1 VALEQMMRLLSM
13 RLREDIPRHAER
25 IFESVSI
32 DPATPQAIDYAFSS
46 EVRRRNI
53 VASLESIFTGLGG
66 GRAPPDETPAT
77 AVEIARV
84 AVRSGIELQDIVH
97 AYRVGHALTW
107 DLILERASEIATNP
121 EEHLAVLRLSSRFLF
136 AWNDRVVAQLSEVYQ
151 RESDR
156 RFQDRQRQKQR
167 LIADLLDGLPVDPTR
182 LRYDLQSAH
191 LALVGWGTDPTEL
204 MRQAAADLDAALLM
218 VTGPGDSVFGWLGGH
233 TLRSPHVP
241 GALRRSAQPGTRLAV
256 GRPGEGVDGFRRSHR
271 QAIQA
276 YRVAL
281 QSTTPIVLY
290 QDVTIEAL
298 VGDERTR
305 LREFVENELGPLL
318 TDGERDSDL
327 RDTLRA
333 YFSTG
338 QNAASAAPL
347 LGIHERTVANRLRTI
362 EARLGYAIRGRTEE
376 LVVALRLLSML
387 EQDEHAPD
395 WRRPSDAST

>member
-1 VALEQMMRLLSM
+1 MRLLST

-66 GRAPPDETPAT
+66 ERTPPDEAPAT
-77 AVEIARV
+77 AIEIARV
-84 AVRSGIELQDIVH
+84 AVRSGIELEDIVH

-107 DLILERASEIATNP
+107 DLILERASELAADP
-121 EEHLAVLRLSSRFLF
+121 AEHLAVLRLSSRFLF
-136 AWNDRVVAQLSEVYQ
+136 AWNDQVVAQLSRAYQ
-151 RESDR
+151 RESER
-156 RFQDRQRQKQR
+156 RFHDRERRKQR

-182 LRYDLQSAH
+182 LRYDLDGTH
-191 LALVGWGTDPTEL
+191 LALVGWGTDPDDV
-204 MRQAAADLDAALLM
+204 MRGLAADLDVALL
-218 VTGPGDSVFGWLGGH
+218 VVSGPGASVFGWLGGS
-233 TLRSPHVP
+233 TLASPSLP
-241 GALRRSAQPGTRLAV
+241 GKLRPSAPRGTRLAI
-256 GRPGEGVDGFRRSHR
+256 GRPGEGVEGFRRSHR

-276 YRVAL
+276 HRVAL
-281 QSTTPIVLY
+281 RSTTPVVLY

-298 VGDERTR
+298 VGDVPAR

-318 TDGERDSDL
+318 TDDDRDRDL
-327 RDTLRA
+327 RETLRA

-362 EARLGYAIRGRTEE
+362 EVRLGYSIRDRNEE
-376 LVVALRLLSML
+376 LIVALRLLTMI
-387 EQDEHAPD
+387 EQGGATD
-395 WRRPSDAST
+395 WRRSAHITA